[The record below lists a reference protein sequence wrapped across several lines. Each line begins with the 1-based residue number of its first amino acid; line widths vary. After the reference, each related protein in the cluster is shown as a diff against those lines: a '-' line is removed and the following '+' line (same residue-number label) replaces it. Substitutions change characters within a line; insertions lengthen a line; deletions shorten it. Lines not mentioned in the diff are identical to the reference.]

1 MVIFVYIWI
10 HMDDML
16 ISVALWS
23 MISLADQTSLF
34 ICYSRH
40 KKPAMYMH
48 LYIYNLLKY
57 IICIH
62 SHVYIQKDV

>member
-1 MVIFVYIWI
+1 
-10 HMDDML
+10 MDDML
-16 ISVALWS
+16 ISVALWR
-23 MISLADQTSLF
+23 MISLAYQTSLF

-48 LYIYNLLKY
+48 LYIYIYNLLKC